1 MHDGAPNAG
10 HAAMGTYSNIRTV
23 DFDESKYGD
32 RLLIDVAWVRD
43 MPGFTKTSE
52 PYRLSFYDI
61 MLVSSGVGHFWLD
74 MNCYPVRPGTVFFT
88 SPGQTRCWI
97 ADDLDGICLF
107 FPASF
112 YDGFFNDPEFLYRL
126 RYFHNEGLPARLRLA
141 HQDQQYLLD
150 RLAEMHQEIARLRE
164 DSDHLLRAIAYEVL
178 IRINRLYGAANGGK
192 HEVSS
197 HNPVSQ
203 FRQMLERD
211 FRREHRVH
219 QFADRLGVTAGHL
232 NFLCRKHLG
241 RSAGQIIRSRV
252 HVEAQRLL
260 VHTDLSAAAIAQT
273 LGYEDPAYF
282 SRVFKK
288 LAGVAPTTYRTQGRR
303 ELSTITG

>member
-1 MHDGAPNAG
+1 MKKTTAYAGSSSIGA
-10 HAAMGTYSNIRTV
+10 YSNIRTV
-23 DFDESKYGD
+23 SFDESKYGD

-43 MPGFTKTSE
+43 MPGFTKTNE

-61 MLVSSGVGHFWLD
+61 MLVSSGTGVFWLD
-74 MNCYPVRPGTVFFT
+74 MNCYPVAPGTIFFT
-88 SPGQTRCWI
+88 SPGRTRCWI

-112 YDGFFNDPEFLYRL
+112 YDGFFNDPDFLYRL
-126 RYFHNEGLPARLRLA
+126 RYFHNEGLPAQLILEQRERNRLLQRLT
-141 HQDQQYLLD
+141 
-150 RLAEMHQEIARLRE
+150 EMHREIAHLRE

-178 IRINRLYGAANGGK
+178 IKINRLYAAANGGK

-197 HNPVSQ
+197 HNPVSR

-211 FRREHRVH
+211 FRRQHRV
-219 QFADRLGVTAGHL
+219 QAFADRLGLTAGHL
-232 NFLCRKHLG
+232 NFLCKKHLG
-241 RSAGQIIRSRV
+241 RSAGEIIRSRV

-260 VHTDLSAAAIAQT
+260 VHTDLSAAAVAQT

-282 SRVFKK
+282 SRAFKK
-288 LAGVAPTTYRTQGRR
+288 IAGVAPTTYRSQGRT
-303 ELSTITG
+303 ELSNITG